1 MESRKAARSKAVASP
16 PWPNPFSNIPAN
28 EAVLDL
34 LLSNMAAVSEG
45 VSEPM
50 TADHSQHCVQLT
62 DRLEILRNNE
72 RFCDVIVEVK
82 GKEFKVHKAVLAAAS
97 PFFLTLLESNMRES
111 NEHLIKVEPEEAT
124 ASIME
129 DVLKYVY
136 TGNVSVTEENAHNLI
151 ATADYL
157 LLPGLKSLACDFLKG
172 ILATENCVFN
182 YYFAERYQC
191 MNLMDE
197 CRELIKSNFSAVMET
212 DDFLNLDAKQVIKWV
227 SSDDIIIK
235 AEEEVFKG
243 IVKWVH
249 HNKSE
254 REKEFPYLLHQVRL
268 NSVHQDYLVNEMV
281 KEELITTNNECLNF
295 VLGFL
300 KWILDPTLQCSIK
313 PRTCLQTQVNGI
325 FVCGGN
331 KALLYH
337 PNENIWYQLSDLL
350 MEYQNHSA
358 IQYRDKVY
366 IFSNQGGGVCYLPS
380 TWGAIQSQFFC
391 GKLCSLLQL
400 DKHRIGY
407 AVLEE
412 SLKSCGVYHYNLVKS
427 EWKNFVD
434 DKKLQLLGACDVT
447 DGCHLYV
454 IGGSK
459 RDVRPK
465 PALGSTK
472 VVRIDPEDGNCEEVA
487 SMNEARHDAFGAAM
501 NGKIYVGGGRRRYN
515 PLKTFEMYDPL
526 TDEWQVMPSLNVPRH
541 SSSMVC
547 YEEALYVVGGK
558 NKMRY
563 RELSV
568 EMFDFKTNTWK
579 KKSTIPVADET
590 EEERKENWHYEAC
603 SAAAHKDALQEPIEY

>member
-1 MESRKAARSKAVASP
+1 
-16 PWPNPFSNIPAN
+16 
-28 EAVLDL
+28 
-34 LLSNMAAVSEG
+34 MAAVSEG

-50 TADHSQHCVQLT
+50 TADHSQHCIQLT

-111 NEHLIKVEPEEAT
+111 NEHLIKVELEEAT

-136 TGNVSVTEENAHNLI
+136 TGNVSVTEESAHNLI

-157 LLPGLKSLACDFLKG
+157 LLPGLKSLGCDFLKG

-191 MNLMDE
+191 MNLMEE
-197 CRELIKSNFSAVMET
+197 CRELIKSNFSALMET

-337 PNENIWYQLSDLL
+337 PNENIWYPLPDLL
-350 MEYQNHSA
+350 MEHQNHAA
-358 IQYRDKVY
+358 IEYGDKSY
-366 IFSNQGGGVCYLPS
+366 IFSNQSGGDYYVRS
-380 TWGAIQSQFFC
+380 TNTWGAIQSDLKYIAV
-391 GKLCSLLQL
+391 KLCSLLTFNEHKSL
-400 DKHRIGY
+400 Y
-407 AVLEE
+407 AVLE
-412 SLKSCGVYHYNLVKS
+412 SSRYGCAVYDYDPVRN
-427 EWKNFVD
+427 EWNRFVEYE
-434 DKKLQLLGACDVT
+434 KLQCWGACGVT
-447 DGCHLYV
+447 DGCHLYI
-454 IGGSK
+454 IGGTKSRVQK
-459 RDVRPK
+459 
-465 PALGSTK
+465 ALGSTK
-472 VVRIDPEDGNCEEVA
+472 VLRIDPEAGNCEEVA

-501 NGKIYVGGGRRRYN
+501 NGKIYVGGGIQGSAT
-515 PLKTFEMYDPL
+515 LKTCEMFNPS
-526 TDEWQVMPSLNVPRH
+526 TNEWQMMPSLNVPRH

-547 YEEALYVVGGK
+547 FQEALYVVGGMK
-558 NKMRY
+558 NKNRRI

-568 EMFDFKTNTWK
+568 EMFDFKSNEWK
-579 KKSTIPVADET
+579 EKSSIPVNYESD
-590 EEERKENWHYEAC
+590 EEEKKNWHYKAC
-603 SAAAHKDALQEPIEY
+603 SAAVHKDALEEFFASVSPFI

>member
-1 MESRKAARSKAVASP
+1 
-16 PWPNPFSNIPAN
+16 
-28 EAVLDL
+28 
-34 LLSNMAAVSEG
+34 MAAVSEG

-111 NEHLIKVEPEEAT
+111 NEHLIKVELEEAT

-191 MNLMDE
+191 MNLMEE
-197 CRELIKSNFSAVMET
+197 CRELIKSNFSALMET

-337 PNENIWYQLSDLL
+337 PNENIWHLLPDLL
-350 MEYQNHSA
+350 MEHQNHAA
-358 IQYRDKVY
+358 IEYGDKSY
-366 IFSNQGGGVCYLPS
+366 IFSNQSGGDYYVRS
-380 TWGAIQSQFFC
+380 TNTWGAIQSDLKYIAV
-391 GKLCSLLQL
+391 KLCSLLTFNEHKSL
-400 DKHRIGY
+400 Y
-407 AVLEE
+407 AVLE
-412 SLKSCGVYHYNLVKS
+412 SSRYGCAVYDYDPVRN
-427 EWKNFVD
+427 EWNRFVEYG
-434 DKKLQLLGACDVT
+434 KLQCWGACGVT
-447 DGCHLYV
+447 DGCHLYI
-454 IGGSK
+454 IGGTKSRVQK
-459 RDVRPK
+459 
-465 PALGSTK
+465 ALGSTK
-472 VVRIDPEDGNCEEVA
+472 VLRIDPEAGNCEEVA
-487 SMNEARHDAFGAAM
+487 SLNEARHDAFGAAM
-501 NGKIYVGGGRRRYN
+501 NGKIYVGGGIQGSAT
-515 PLKTFEMYDPL
+515 LKTCEMFNPS
-526 TDEWQVMPSLNVPRH
+526 TNEWQMMPSLNVPRH

-547 YEEALYVVGGK
+547 FQEALYVVGGMK
-558 NKMRY
+558 NKNRRI

-568 EMFDFKTNTWK
+568 EMFDFKSNEWK
-579 KKSTIPVADET
+579 EKSSIPVNYESD
-590 EEERKENWHYEAC
+590 EEEKKNWHYKAC
-603 SAAAHKDALQEPIEY
+603 SAAVHKDALEEFFASVSPFI

>member
-1 MESRKAARSKAVASP
+1 
-16 PWPNPFSNIPAN
+16 
-28 EAVLDL
+28 
-34 LLSNMAAVSEG
+34 MAAVSEG

-111 NEHLIKVEPEEAT
+111 NEHLIKVELEEAT

-191 MNLMDE
+191 MNLMEE
-197 CRELIKSNFSAVMET
+197 CRELIKSNFSALMET

-337 PNENIWYQLSDLL
+337 PNENIWHLLPDLL
-350 MEYQNHSA
+350 MEHQNHAA
-358 IQYRDKVY
+358 IEYGDKSY
-366 IFSNQGGGVCYLPS
+366 IFSNQSGGDYYVRS
-380 TWGAIQSQFFC
+380 TNTWGAIQSDLKYIAV
-391 GKLCSLLQL
+391 KLCSLLTFNEHKSL
-400 DKHRIGY
+400 Y
-407 AVLEE
+407 AVLE
-412 SLKSCGVYHYNLVKS
+412 SSRYGCAVYDYDPVRN
-427 EWKNFVD
+427 EWNRFVEYE
-434 DKKLQLLGACDVT
+434 KLQCWGACGVT
-447 DGCHLYV
+447 DGCHLYI
-454 IGGSK
+454 IGGTKSRVQK
-459 RDVRPK
+459 
-465 PALGSTK
+465 ALGSTK
-472 VVRIDPEDGNCEEVA
+472 VLRIDPEAGNCEEVA
-487 SMNEARHDAFGAAM
+487 SLNEARHDAFGAAM
-501 NGKIYVGGGRRRYN
+501 NGKIYVGGGIQGSAT
-515 PLKTFEMYDPL
+515 LKTCEMFNPS
-526 TDEWQVMPSLNVPRH
+526 TNEWQMMPSLNVPRH

-547 YEEALYVVGGK
+547 FQEALYVVGGMK
-558 NKMRY
+558 NKNRRI

-568 EMFDFKTNTWK
+568 EMFDFKSNEWK
-579 KKSTIPVADET
+579 EKSSIPVNYESD
-590 EEERKENWHYEAC
+590 EEEKKNWHYKAC
-603 SAAAHKDALQEPIEY
+603 SAAVHKDALEEFMVSVSPFM

>member
-1 MESRKAARSKAVASP
+1 
-16 PWPNPFSNIPAN
+16 
-28 EAVLDL
+28 
-34 LLSNMAAVSEG
+34 MAAVSEG

-111 NEHLIKVEPEEAT
+111 NEHLIKVELEEAT

-191 MNLMDE
+191 MNLMEE
-197 CRELIKSNFSAVMET
+197 CRELIKSNFSALMET

-337 PNENIWYQLSDLL
+337 PNENIWYLLPDLL
-350 MEYQNHSA
+350 MEHQNHAA
-358 IQYRDKVY
+358 IEYGDKSY
-366 IFSNQGGGVCYLPS
+366 IFSNQSGGDYYVRS
-380 TWGAIQSQFFC
+380 TNTWGAIQSDLKYIAV
-391 GKLCSLLQL
+391 KLCSLLTFNEHKSL
-400 DKHRIGY
+400 Y
-407 AVLEE
+407 AVLE
-412 SLKSCGVYHYNLVKS
+412 SSRYGCAVYDYDPVRN
-427 EWKNFVD
+427 EWNRFVEYE
-434 DKKLQLLGACDVT
+434 KLQCWGACGVT
-447 DGCHLYV
+447 DGCHLYI
-454 IGGSK
+454 IGGTKSRFQK
-459 RDVRPK
+459 
-465 PALGSTK
+465 ALGSTK
-472 VVRIDPEDGNCEEVA
+472 VLRIDPEAGNCEEVA
-487 SMNEARHDAFGAAM
+487 SLNEARHDAFGAAM
-501 NGKIYVGGGRRRYN
+501 NGKIYVGGGIQGSAT
-515 PLKTFEMYDPL
+515 LKTCEMFNPS
-526 TDEWQVMPSLNVPRH
+526 TNEWQMMPSLNVPRH

-547 YEEALYVVGGK
+547 FQEALYVVGGMK
-558 NKMRY
+558 NKNRRI

-568 EMFDFKTNTWK
+568 EMFDFKSNEWK
-579 KKSTIPVADET
+579 EKSSIPVNYESD
-590 EEERKENWHYEAC
+590 EEEKKNWHYKAC
-603 SAAAHKDALQEPIEY
+603 SAAVHKDALEEFMVSVSPFI